1 MTASSLNTKSVN
13 HIHRMHP
20 FHINTGDKWDV
31 VCVDVDSKDPRT
43 GVSGPPPEFI
53 SERFLSDVKRIL
65 LPSG

>member
-1 MTASSLNTKSVN
+1 MELKPFN
-13 HIHRMHP
+13 HIHRMHL
-20 FHINTGDKWDV
+20 FHIHIGDKWDV

>member
-1 MTASSLNTKSVN
+1 
-13 HIHRMHP
+13 MHP
-20 FHINTGDKWDV
+20 FHIHTGDKWDV

-53 SERFLSDVKRIL
+53 SERFLSDVKRII